1 VIQEEVS
8 EENKESMYDNSLMV
22 VDKQEKELF
31 SAKSRLSF

>member
-22 VDKQEKELF
+22 VDKQEQEQYID
-31 SAKSRLSF
+31 